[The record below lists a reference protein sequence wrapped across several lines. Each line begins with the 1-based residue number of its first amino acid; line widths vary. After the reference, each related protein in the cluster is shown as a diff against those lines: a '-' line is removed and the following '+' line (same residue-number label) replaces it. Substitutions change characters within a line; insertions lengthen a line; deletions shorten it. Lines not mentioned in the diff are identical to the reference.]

1 MRSAAKPTL
10 LVIDDEVNL
19 LRFFEYNIKGLGFDV
34 VTGETGAD
42 FHRLIEEREYAT
54 ILLDIM
60 LPDTNGMELMD
71 EAHRLYP
78 DLPVILITAYGTIE
92 KAVEAM
98 KRGAMDFLP
107 KPVDID
113 RLNAIIVNAVR
124 QYQLKREIRTLRRQ
138 LDPPKEFQGMAGQSP
153 AMLEIYAMIESVAPT
168 TATVMITGESGTGKE
183 LVARAIH
190 NISGRNRKPF
200 VAINCAAL
208 PHDLLESELFGHERG
223 SFTGAVER
231 HQGCFER
238 ADAGTLFLDE
248 VCEMDLSL
256 QAKLLRVIQERVFY
270 RVGGTRP
277 IQVDVRLI
285 SATNLDPAESVR
297 SGRFREDLYYR
308 LNVVPIH
315 MPALRERLEDI
326 GQIAGKFLHEF
337 SAANDRTF
345 QGFDLPA
352 LAAMERYR
360 WGGNVRE
367 LRNIIEQIVV
377 LNDGERVMHE
387 MLPESIRK
395 AALEPR
401 PALPPRADDQ
411 PVHDA
416 PAPAHS
422 PEEIRP
428 FWQIER
434 DSIQHSLDLCRG
446 NVQEV
451 ARRLELSPA
460 TLYRKIEKYGLVK

>member
-1 MRSAAKPTL
+1 VRTPAKPTL

-19 LRFFEYNIKGLGFDV
+19 LRFFEYNIKGLGYDV
-34 VTGETGAD
+34 VSGESGAD
-42 FHRLIEEREYAT
+42 FRRLIEQRQYAT
-54 ILLDIM
+54 VLLDMM
-60 LPDTNGMELMD
+60 LPDTDGLELME

-113 RLNAIIVNAVR
+113 RLNAILGNAVN
-124 QYQLKREIRTLRRQ
+124 QYRLTREIRTLRRQ
-138 LDPPKEFQGMAGQSP
+138 LDPPKEFEGMAGQSP
-153 AMLEIYAMIESVAPT
+153 VMLEIYAMVESVAPT

-190 NISGRNRKPF
+190 NLSGRNRKSF

-223 SFTGAVER
+223 SFTGATDR

-238 ADAGTLFLDE
+238 ADGGTLFLDE

-256 QAKLLRVIQERVFY
+256 QAKLLRVIQERIFY
-270 RVGGTRP
+270 RVGGTKP
-277 IQVDVRLI
+277 IQVDVRLL
-285 SATNLDPAESVR
+285 SATNLNPADSVR
-297 SGRFREDLYYR
+297 DGRFREDLFYR

-337 SAANDRTF
+337 SAANKRKF
-345 QGFDLPA
+345 QGFDLAA
-352 LAAMERYR
+352 LGAMERCR
-360 WGGNVRE
+360 WSGNVRE

-377 LNDGERVMHE
+377 LNDGDRVMFE
-387 MLPESIRK
+387 MLPDAIRK
-395 AALEPR
+395 AAAVPT
-401 PALPPRADDQ
+401 PLPTPTDR

-416 PAPAHS
+416 PS
-422 PEEIRP
+422 LPEGVGNIRP

-434 DSIQHSLDLCRG
+434 DFIQHSLDVCNG

-460 TLYRKIEKYGLVK
+460 TLYRKIDKYGLVK